1 MATVKYHY
9 ALDENDRLVSIKQAY
24 LERNEGH
31 TYHCLGCGAGM
42 IARLGEVRT
51 WHFAHRGDEDHCGT
65 ETYLHQL
72 AKRRLSQV
80 YCYHKSNISP
90 FYKALI
96 ICSLCIGF
104 QFGTCDN
111 NIIMQDFSA

>member
-1 MATVKYHY
+1 MLLRLQESDAGYVLPGNQQLDDVDGQLFVLWVK
-9 ALDENDRLVSIKQAY
+9 DDY
-24 LERNEGH
+24 LEG
-31 TYHCLGCGAGM
+31 G
-42 IARLGEVRT
+42 
-51 WHFAHRGDEDHCGT
+51 
-65 ETYLHQL
+65 
-72 AKRRLSQV
+72 LSQV

>member
-1 MATVKYHY
+1 MLLFVIQRKRTDCLPWEEK
-9 ALDENDRLVSIKQAY
+9 LDQFNQEAPV
-24 LERNEGH
+24 G
-31 TYHCLGCGAGM
+31 
-42 IARLGEVRT
+42 RLGKYDFEG
-51 WHFAHRGDEDHCGT
+51 F
-65 ETYLHQL
+65 
-72 AKRRLSQV
+72 LSQV